1 MPSASSTRLPTARG
15 RLARLLL
22 GGAAAL
28 AVHAGG
34 CASHKP
40 APPGPSTSALVG
52 GAGADQSP
60 AKVSGDL
67 AAGQDLYRK
76 SDWAGAE
83 KLFHKIAEDTKNSP
97 QVAEEARYYEAEC
110 LWREGKFPKAADTFH
125 RQVMDFPRGAYSQP
139 AAQKMFEIANY
150 WLDDTRKEMDDWRLK
165 QEGKKSVV
173 IPAVF
178 HMEKSKPLLD
188 EEGRAIQILENVHTS
203 DITGPLADKALFLA
217 GSVKFFRGDY
227 VEADHFFTMLYQMH
241 KDSPLAPKAIDL
253 AITAKSLENGGPLY
267 DGRKVAEARQLIDT
281 GLRAYPELAAQKGE
295 FLQRRL
301 VAINAQEAAKD
312 YETAEFYARIHKPGS
327 AYWCFEIVRRRYPGT
342 HYAELAAARMQ
353 VLHKQFEEEQRKAA
367 AGGKG
372 WHLWGSSPPPLP
384 NDGAPTELAQPPA
397 SAPPQ
402 QLPPPR
408 ALPSG
413 MMPR

>member
-1 MPSASSTRLPTARG
+1 MPATSNTRPPTARG
-15 RLARLLL
+15 RLGRLLL

-28 AVHAGG
+28 AVTAGG

-40 APPGPSTSALVG
+40 IHEGPGPGPV
-52 GAGADQSP
+52 GAGPAVDQSP
-60 AKVSGDL
+60 ARVSGDL
-67 AAGQDLYRK
+67 AAAQDRYRR

-83 KLFHKIAEDTKNSP
+83 SGFHKIAEDTKNSP

-110 LWREGKFPKAADTFH
+110 LWREGKFPKAVDTFH
-125 RQVMDFPRGAYSQP
+125 RQMLDFPRGAYSQP

-165 QEGKKSVV
+165 AEGKKSVIV
-173 IPAVF
+173 PAVF
-178 HMEKSKPLLD
+178 HLEKSKPWVD
-188 EEGRAIQILENVHTS
+188 EEGRAVQALENVHTA
-203 DITGPLADKALFLA
+203 DITGPLADKSLFLA

-281 GLRAYPELAAQKGE
+281 ALRAYPELAAQKGE
-295 FLQRRL
+295 FLQRQL
-301 VAINAQEAAKD
+301 VAINAQQAAKD
-312 YETAEFYARIHKPGS
+312 YETADFYRRIHKEES

-342 HYAELAAARMQ
+342 RYAQMAEVRMEELHQ
-353 VLHKQFEEEQRKAA
+353 VFEEKQRKAA
-367 AGGKG
+367 AGGS
-372 WHLWGSSPPPLP
+372 HLFGKKPPAE
-384 NDGAPTELAQPPA
+384 DALAAPPA
-397 SAPPQ
+397 SAPPPQ
-402 QLPPPR
+402 APGPQ
-408 ALPSG
+408 AMPSA